1 MTYAIEASGLVKRFG
16 RTTALAGVDL
26 AAQPGTVLG
35 VLGPNGAG
43 KTTAVRIL
51 ATLIKPDEGQA
62 AVGGFDVAN
71 DAAKVRSL
79 IGLTGQFAAVDEDL
93 TGTEN
98 LVLIGRLL
106 DLSRHDAKRRATEL
120 LDRFE
125 LSDAAK
131 RLARTYSGGMRRR
144 LDLAASLVGNPSVI
158 YLDEPTTGLDP
169 RARAGVWDVIRGL
182 TADGVTVL
190 LTTQYLD
197 EADQLADEIAVFDHG
212 RVVAT
217 GTANQLKAKVGGQTL
232 VVRPRD
238 EIDLDLVE
246 RMVAELT
253 RRDPVRDI
261 EREEIT
267 ADVTD
272 PVVLAALVQRLDA
285 FQIPVTELGLRPPS
299 LDDVFF
305 ALTGHAAVTDEAMA
319 ADSAETVG
327 SASPELETAN
337 GSIR

>member
-26 AAQPGTVLG
+26 ATQSGTVLG

-51 ATLIKPDEGQA
+51 ATLIKPDEGHA
-62 AVGGFDVAN
+62 TVCGFDVVN

-79 IGLTGQFAAVDEDL
+79 IGLTGQFASVDEDL
-93 TGTEN
+93 TGSEN

-106 DLSRHDAKRRATEL
+106 DLSRRDAKRRAAEL
-120 LDRFE
+120 LDRFD
-125 LSDAAK
+125 LPDAAK
-131 RLARTYSGGMRRR
+131 RLTRTYSGGMRRR
-144 LDLAASLVGNPSVI
+144 LDLAASLVGSPSVI

-190 LTTQYLD
+190 LTTQYLE

-253 RRDPVRDI
+253 RHDPVRDT
-261 EREEIT
+261 ERGELT

-272 PVVLAALVQRLDA
+272 PAILAALVQRLDA
-285 FQIPVTELGLRPPS
+285 FQIPVTEVGLRPPS

-305 ALTGHAAVTDEAMA
+305 ALTGRAALTEETPT
-319 ADSAETVG
+319 AESTESIT
-327 SASPELETAN
+327 SASAAN

>member
-1 MTYAIEASGLVKRFG
+1 
-16 RTTALAGVDL
+16 
-26 AAQPGTVLG
+26 
-35 VLGPNGAG
+35 
-43 KTTAVRIL
+43 
-51 ATLIKPDEGQA
+51 
-62 AVGGFDVAN
+62 
-71 DAAKVRSL
+71 
-79 IGLTGQFAAVDEDL
+79 
-93 TGTEN
+93 
-98 LVLIGRLL
+98 
-106 DLSRHDAKRRATEL
+106 
-120 LDRFE
+120 
-125 LSDAAK
+125 
-131 RLARTYSGGMRRR
+131 
-144 LDLAASLVGNPSVI
+144 
-158 YLDEPTTGLDP
+158 
-169 RARAGVWDVIRGL
+169 

-253 RRDPVRDI
+253 RGDPGRDV
-261 EREEIT
+261 ERGDLT

-272 PVVLAALVQRLDA
+272 PAVLAALIQRLDA

-305 ALTGHAAVTDEAMA
+305 SLTGHAALTDDALA
-319 ADSAETVG
+319 ADSAETVE
-327 SASPELETAN
+327 SASPDLERVT
-337 GSIR
+337 GS

>member
-16 RTTALAGVDL
+16 RTTALGGVDL

-51 ATLIKPDEGQA
+51 ATLIKPDEGHA
-62 AVGGFDVAN
+62 TVGGFDVVD

-79 IGLTGQFAAVDEDL
+79 IGLTGQFASVDEDL
-93 TGTEN
+93 TGIEN
-98 LVLIGRLL
+98 LILIGRLL
-106 DLSRHDAKRRATEL
+106 DLSRRDAKRRATEL

-125 LSDAAK
+125 LSDAGK

-169 RARAGVWDVIRGL
+169 RARAGVWNVIRGL

-190 LTTQYLD
+190 LTTQYLE

-238 EIDLDLVE
+238 EVDLDLVE
-246 RMVAELT
+246 QMVAELT
-253 RRDPVRDI
+253 GRDPARDV
-261 EREEIT
+261 ERGELT

-272 PVVLAALVQRLDA
+272 PAVLAALVQRLEA
-285 FQIPVTELGLRPPS
+285 FQIPVSEVGVRPPS
-299 LDDVFF
+299 LDAVFF
-305 ALTGHAAVTDEAMA
+305 ALTGHAVVTDDALT
-319 ADSAETVG
+319 ADAAETVD
-327 SASPELETAN
+327 SVSPELAAAN

>member
-16 RTTALAGVDL
+16 RTSALAGVDL
-26 AAQPGTVLG
+26 AAQQGSVLG

-62 AVGGFDVAN
+62 TVGGFDVAN
-71 DAAKVRSL
+71 DAPKVRSL

-106 DLSRHDAKRRATEL
+106 DLSRRDAKRRATEL

-169 RARAGVWDVIRGL
+169 RARVGVWDVIRGL
-182 TADGVTVL
+182 TADGVTV

-246 RMVAELT
+246 RMVAELI
-253 RRDPVRDI
+253 RRDPVRDA
-261 EREEIT
+261 ERGELT

-272 PVVLAALVQRLDA
+272 PAVLLALVQRLDA
-285 FQIPVTELGLRPPS
+285 FQIPVTEVGLRPPS

-305 ALTGHAAVTDEAMA
+305 ALTGHAAVTDEALS
-319 ADSAETVG
+319 ADSAETVE
-327 SASPELETAN
+327 SAPELETAN